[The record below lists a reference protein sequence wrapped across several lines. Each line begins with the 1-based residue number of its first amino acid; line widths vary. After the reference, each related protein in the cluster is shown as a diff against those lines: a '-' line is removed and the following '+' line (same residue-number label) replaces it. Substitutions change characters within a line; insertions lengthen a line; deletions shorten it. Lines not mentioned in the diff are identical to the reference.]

1 MATVVAARR
10 RRTRARIVQAT
21 FIIVVLVVWY
31 AASTQGMVN
40 PLILPALPKVG
51 AAFVEIVGKGTFL
64 PDLQI
69 TLTELA
75 FGYAIAVVL
84 GSVVGFV
91 VSRRRYMIRAFD
103 PLIAGVAAVPLI
115 LFLPLYVMFF
125 GIGVGSKI
133 AIGATIAFFPV
144 AMSTIAGFGNVEP
157 LYLAA
162 ARTMGASNA
171 QLFREVLVPA
181 ALPVILGGL
190 RMGFI
195 LCFLSILGSETI
207 VSYGGLGHKIVELG
221 ESMDTARMFG
231 YIAFVVLIAVALN
244 VTVTAIER
252 RGQR

>member
-1 MATVVAARR
+1 MAAATGTRR
-10 RRTRARIVQAT
+10 RLRARVIQTGFVT
-21 FIIVVLVVWY
+21 VTLVLWYVV
-31 AASTQGMVN
+31 STHELVN

-51 AAFVEIVGKGTFL
+51 DAFVEIVARGTFL
-64 PDLQI
+64 PDLRV

-75 FGYAIAVVL
+75 CGYAIAVAL
-84 GSVVGFV
+84 GSAVGFA
-91 VSRRRYMIRAFD
+91 VSRRRYAIRAFD
-103 PLIAGVAAVPLI
+103 PLIAGLAAVPLI

-125 GIGVGSKI
+125 GIGIGSKI

-144 AMSTIAGFGNVEP
+144 ALSTIAGFANVDP
-157 LYLAA
+157 LYLTA
-162 ARTMGASNA
+162 ARAMGASNA

-207 VSYGGLGHKIVELG
+207 ISYAGLGHKIVELG
-221 ESMDTARMFG
+221 ETMDTPRMFG
-231 YIAFVVLIAVALN
+231 YIAFVVMIAVALN

-252 RGQR
+252 KARR